1 MNNIL
6 QIFISETINNLL
18 QETSARKGPR
28 TGAFE
33 FEQKIIEKIYNKAA
47 EEKKILS
54 NLKGANKEKITSN
67 KIFRVQIKNPITG
80 KNTYVLVQFFL
91 DPNDQTTGLYYPNTN
106 KIALNLEQLEQE
118 NWFKATIAHELTH
131 LFNLKYYHRS
141 TSDDVEKANVYYKS
155 GFEKEAF
162 KTTIVYAMQKYAND
176 IAQQIE
182 KGSEVSLKLG
192 KKITQKPNRLYE
204 KLQNL
209 PKFADVISYYLRN
222 PKSKLLISL
231 DLSAYQIIQNT
242 IVPAIEKVENSKNS

>member
-80 KNTYVLVQFFL
+80 KNTYVLV
-91 DPNDQTTGLYYPNTN
+91 
-106 KIALNLEQLEQE
+106 
-118 NWFKATIAHELTH
+118 
-131 LFNLKYYHRS
+131 
-141 TSDDVEKANVYYKS
+141 
-155 GFEKEAF
+155 
-162 KTTIVYAMQKYAND
+162 
-176 IAQQIE
+176 
-182 KGSEVSLKLG
+182 
-192 KKITQKPNRLYE
+192 
-204 KLQNL
+204 
-209 PKFADVISYYLRN
+209 
-222 PKSKLLISL
+222 
-231 DLSAYQIIQNT
+231 
-242 IVPAIEKVENSKNS
+242 